1 MKARPRAKEL
11 GVIMSNSARFGPL
24 SVAMCL
30 LALFTS
36 ACVIAGQ
43 AETNVPVLSETPE
56 LVNRTNC
63 GEYYG
68 TAFRNNEERD
78 WYLQNCSKWPLTG
91 VPQARPGAQT
101 PGVTLPA
108 ECLAMRGKPYESN
121 QARDWYLQ
129 NCQVT
134 AVPSPAGGTP
144 SPSSGPD
151 RQNCNE
157 IRGTAYRSNSERA
170 WYSANCLNVP
180 APTSTSATGGPAA
193 GGPAAGGPAP
203 AATPAERR
211 NCEAIRR
218 GGYRTPAELQWYVQ
232 SCLSR

>member
-1 MKARPRAKEL
+1 MISK
-11 GVIMSNSARFGPL
+11 SARFGPW
-24 SVAMCL
+24 SVAFCL
-30 LALFTS
+30 LTLLTS

-91 VPQARPGAQT
+91 VPQSRPGAQAS
-101 PGVTLPA
+101 GATLPA

-134 AVPSPAGGTP
+134 AVPGTASGTP
-144 SPSSGPD
+144 SPSGGPD

-157 IRGTAYRSNSERA
+157 IRGTAYRSNTERA
-170 WYSANCLNVP
+170 WYSANCLNIP
-180 APTSTSATGGPAA
+180 APTNTPAASGPA
-193 GGPAAGGPAP
+193 PGGPAP
-203 AATPAERR
+203 AAATPTERR

-218 GGYRTPAELQWYVQ
+218 GGYRTPAEVQWYVQ
-232 SCLSR
+232 NCLSR